1 MNDFAVGK
9 TPKYIQVADS
19 LTRLIEEGAFG
30 PGEAAP
36 SVRKLSQQWNV
47 SITTILKAYYL
58 LEARG
63 LLVPRPR
70 SGFYVSHQL
79 PSAPPEPALSN
90 PEPDPIR
97 VGMRELITMIV
108 LRDTLNP
115 KLVQLGAAHPA
126 QELTATRQLNRI
138 MAAAA
143 RRLGDRSGLYMTPAG
158 NRLLRQQ
165 IVRHAVNAG
174 CTLDAEE
181 LIITSGCGEAV
192 SSCLQAICRPGDT
205 VAVESPICFDV
216 FQYMENL
223 GLKALEIP
231 THARD
236 GISIEALRFALEN
249 NSVQACLVISNFNNP
264 LGSCIPDERKKELVN
279 LLTRHDIPLIEND
292 IFGDM
297 HFAAKRPLSTKAFDT
312 RGLVL
317 WCGSFSKTLSPGL
330 RVGWAAA
337 GRYRST
343 VAWLKYSTSLAAATL
358 PQVAVAEFMAEGG
371 YRQHLRRI
379 RRIYQGRVA
388 ELRRAVIRFFP
399 SDIRVTDPAGGYL
412 LWIEL
417 PEAID
422 ALILYKTAL
431 NEGIAITPGHLFSTG
446 DRYRNFIRLNAAN
459 WSDEAIPAIQR
470 LGRVIET
477 MLQSS

>member
-1 MNDFAVGK
+1 
-9 TPKYIQVADS
+9 
-19 LTRLIEEGAFG
+19 
-30 PGEAAP
+30 
-36 SVRKLSQQWNV
+36 
-47 SITTILKAYYL
+47 
-58 LEARG
+58 
-63 LLVPRPR
+63 
-70 SGFYVSHQL
+70 
-79 PSAPPEPALSN
+79 
-90 PEPDPIR
+90 
-97 VGMRELITMIV
+97 MRELITMIV

-115 KLVQLGAAHPA
+115 RLAQLGAAHPA

-143 RRLGDRSGLYMTPAG
+143 RRLGDRSGIYMPPAG
-158 NRLLRQQ
+158 NRLLCQQ
-165 IVRHAVNAG
+165 IVKHAVNAG
-174 CTLDAEE
+174 CTLEAEE
-181 LIITSGCGEAV
+181 IVVTSGCGEAV
-192 SSCLQAICRPGDT
+192 SICLQAICRRGDT

-231 THARD
+231 THPRD
-236 GISIEALRFALEN
+236 GISLEALQFALEN

-279 LLTRHDIPLIEND
+279 LMTRHQIPLIEND
-292 IFGDM
+292 IFGDI
-297 HFAAKRPLSTKAFDT
+297 HFASRRPMSAKAFDSE
-312 RGLVL
+312 GLVM

-343 VAWLKYSTSLAAATL
+343 VGWLKYSTSMATATL
-358 PQVAVAEFMAEGG
+358 PQLAVADFMAEGG

-379 RRIYQGRVA
+379 RRIYRDRVA

-399 SDIRVTDPAGGYL
+399 TDIRVTDPAGGYL

-470 LGRVIET
+470 LGRVIKT
-477 MLQSS
+477 MLKAS